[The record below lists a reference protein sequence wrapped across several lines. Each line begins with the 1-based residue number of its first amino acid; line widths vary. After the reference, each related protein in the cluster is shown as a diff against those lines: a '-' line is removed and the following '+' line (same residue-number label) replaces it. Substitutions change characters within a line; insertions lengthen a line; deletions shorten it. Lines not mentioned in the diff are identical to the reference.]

1 MVDKI
6 LDGIVKTIQIIL
18 GIIILIMAGANVIQV
33 ITRYFVSVQVMW
45 GEDVSM
51 LGLYW
56 IFGLGTPMCWVL
68 RKHLNM
74 NAFEMKMSPKVRLA
88 LWILQNIVG
97 IACGVGIIYLGA
109 KCIEINA
116 GFIMSTIG
124 FDEAFRYYPLVAC
137 GILMIVVCVLLL
149 IKSFGQWKT
158 IGKEVKA
165 V

>member
-33 ITRYFVSVQVMW
+33 VTRYFVSVQVMW
-45 GEDVSM
+45 VEDVSM

-137 GILMIVVCVLLL
+137 GILMIVVCILLL

>member
-6 LDGIVKTIQIIL
+6 LDGIVKTIQILL
-18 GIIILIMAGANVIQV
+18 GIVILIMAGANVIQV
-33 ITRYFVSVQVMW
+33 VTRYFVSVQVMW
-45 GEDVSM
+45 VEDVSM

-97 IACGVGIIYLGA
+97 VACGVGIIYLGA
-109 KCIEINA
+109 KCIEINS
-116 GFIMSTIG
+116 GFVMSTIG

-137 GILMIVVCVLLL
+137 GILMIVVCILLL
-149 IKSFGQWKT
+149 IKAFGQWKT

>member
-1 MVDKI
+1 MVDTI
-6 LDGIVKTIQIIL
+6 LDGFVKTIQILL
-18 GIIILIMAGANVIQV
+18 GLIILIMAGSNVIQV
-33 ITRYFVSVQVMW
+33 ITRYFISVQVMW
-45 GEDVSM
+45 VEDVSM

-74 NAFEMKMSPKVRLA
+74 NALEMKLSPKVRLA
-88 LWILQNIVG
+88 LWIAQNIVG
-97 IACGVGIIYLGA
+97 VAGGAGLIYLGA

-124 FDEAFRYYPLVAC
+124 FDEAFRYYPLIAC
-137 GILMIVVCVLLL
+137 GVLTIFVSVLLL
-149 IKSFGQWKT
+149 IKSFGEWKT
-158 IGKEVKA
+158 VGKEVKA

>member
-6 LDGIVKTIQIIL
+6 LDGIVKTIQVIL
-18 GIIILIMAGANVIQV
+18 GIVILIMAGANVIQV
-33 ITRYFVSVQVMW
+33 VTRYFVSVQVMW
-45 GEDVSM
+45 VEDVSM

-97 IACGVGIIYLGA
+97 VAGGIGIIYLGA
-109 KCIEINA
+109 KCIEINS
-116 GFIMSTIG
+116 GFVMSTIG

-137 GILMIVVCVLLL
+137 GILMIVVCILLL

-158 IGKEVKA
+158 VGKESCK
-165 V
+165 

>member
-45 GEDVSM
+45 VEDVSM

>member
-45 GEDVSM
+45 VEDVSM

-97 IACGVGIIYLGA
+97 IARGVGIIYLGA